1 MQIDKMATKNLTN
14 QNLPWSSKKP
24 FGNFLSTEATRF
36 FLCSLNLRDFEVRH
50 LQRYKTESN
59 NDKVFNTHQNLKFFL
74 MGDCLVVW
82 FLRAAE
88 REWLADTTLQLLL
101 HFTTHAA
108 AAGAARQGHT
118 HTHTHTHI
126 LLKLKCAILLCKND
140 WFSLS
145 RKGNN
150 NYN

>member
-1 MQIDKMATKNLTN
+1 MATRNLTN

-24 FGNFLSTEATRF
+24 FGNFLSTEATRS

-50 LQRYKTESN
+50 LQRDKTKQKVK

-88 REWLADTTLQLLL
+88 REWLADTPSQLLS

-108 AAGAARQGHT
+108 AAVAARQGHKQAHVHT
-118 HTHTHTHI
+118 HTHTHTRKGDVCYFI
-126 LLKLKCAILLCKND
+126 MLKLFILSQLKRQQQ
-140 WFSLS
+140 L
-145 RKGNN
+145 
-150 NYN
+150 